1 MAIRSILLQLRYIL
15 RPFSVFYGH
24 LVYFFSFGMLYQ
36 EKSGNPAEGDFFK
49 TLIEVRGCIFPEWG
63 EGETL
68 MDLFGTCASPG
79 ANTAIVS

>member
-1 MAIRSILLQLRYIL
+1 
-15 RPFSVFYGH
+15 
-24 LVYFFSFGMLYQ
+24 MLYQ